1 MVNSGSACSLYLRT
15 RPVHR
20 TSHIL
25 LLNDLKMKMLKGL
38 SLIAL
43 VMVISADARNLRPNG
58 ILFGCGSSIYSI
70 LFLNA
75 CIHSVCI

>member
-1 MVNSGSACSLYLRT
+1 MQFIFKDY

-20 TSHIL
+20 TSHIY
-25 LLNDLKMKMLKGL
+25 LLNNLKMKMLKGL

-58 ILFGCGSSIYSI
+58 ILFGWCFVALLYI
-70 LFLNA
+70 LLFFKCA